1 MGVFNNRD
9 SAQCNS
15 YNIGNNQS
23 FQNCSNFILVSV
35 IFICLVY
42 LFTLIVYLESSLSYI
57 VRVKSRTICGYLH
70 ILLHI
75 SLIFLYANHFW
86 FFKIAV
92 KLSGDVEE
100 NPGPKPSSS
109 QSFSICHWNLNS
121 ISAHNY
127 MKLSLLR
134 AYLSTHKFDVICIS
148 ETYLNSDTST
158 VDENLEI
165 AGYTLIR
172 ADHPSNTKRGG
183 VCIYYKH
190 SLAFKLLDIC
200 YLEECINFEISFGG
214 KLCNFISL
222 YRSPSQ
228 SLDVF
233 EKFADNFE
241 LNLDKV
247 TNKNPYLIVILGD
260 FNAKSSN
267 WYKHDTTTYEGSK
280 IDAITSQ
287 FGLKQLIQEPTHV
300 LTDSLS
306 CIDLI
311 FTSQPNLIMES
322 GVHSP
327 LH

>member
-1 MGVFNNRD
+1 MGVFNNHN

-15 YNIGNNQS
+15 YNIGYNQS

-42 LFTLIVYLESSLSYI
+42 LFTLIVYLESSLSYV

-75 SLIFLYANHFW
+75 SLIILYANHFW

-109 QSFSICHWNLNS
+109 QNFSICRWNLNS

-127 MKLSLLR
+127 VKLSLLR
-134 AYLSTHKFDVICIS
+134 AYLSTQKFDVICIS

-158 VDENLEI
+158 VDENLET

-172 ADHPSNTKRGG
+172 DDHPSNTKRGG

-190 SLAFKLLDIC
+190 SLALKLVDIC
-200 YLEECINFEISFGG
+200 YLKECINFEISSGG

-228 SLDVF
+228 SLDAF

-241 LNLDKV
+241 PNLDKV

-260 FNAKSSN
+260 FNAKLSS

-287 FGLKQLIQEPTHV
+287 FGLKQLIQEPTHI

-311 FTSQPNLIMES
+311 FTSQLIS
-322 GVHSP
+322 
-327 LH
+327 